1 MKSLITTS
9 ILLLSSFLSSAYIY
23 EPNQSLFDLTNQTGT
38 TNFNTGDDQLSNAF
52 NLDFTFTLY
61 D

>member
-52 NLDFTFTLY
+52 NL
-61 D
+61 